1 MNCNSSKPWEE
12 KKTPSFTGK
21 SYLIL
26 LLSLTQKFQNNKLIF
41 LSLHSGPQIHADV
54 GDKVKI
60 VFKNMA
66 TRPYSIHAHG
76 VKTES
81 STVVPTFP
89 GTESRGMH
97 HPDFIATPQVPTTNE
112 CCKRLQRWRE
122 RMQGPALCVCDCVQ
136 ADLNQNNLQKG
147 CKNKHES
154 RRHLQT
160 QKSELERCS
169 LHSTRIEVA
178 SATLWGRMFMH
189 QSLKPY
195 L

>member
-1 MNCNSSKPWEE
+1 MDCNSSHPWEE
-12 KKTPSFTGK
+12 KKTPSFTVK

-81 STVVPTFP
+81 STVVPTLP
-89 GTESRGMH
+89 GTDSRGMH
-97 HPDFIATPQVPTTNE
+97 HTDFIATPQVPTTNK
-112 CCKRLQRWRE
+112 CCKGLQRWRE
-122 RMQGPALCVCDCVQ
+122 RMQRPALC
-136 ADLNQNNLQKG
+136 A
-147 CKNKHES
+147 
-154 RRHLQT
+154 
-160 QKSELERCS
+160 
-169 LHSTRIEVA
+169 
-178 SATLWGRMFMH
+178 
-189 QSLKPY
+189 
-195 L
+195 

>member
-1 MNCNSSKPWEE
+1 MDCNSSKPWEE
-12 KKTPSFTGK
+12 KKTPSFTVK

-81 STVVPTFP
+81 STVVPTLP
-89 GTESRGMH
+89 GTESRGMRH
-97 HPDFIATPQVPTTNE
+97 TDFIATPQVPTTNE
-112 CCKRLQRWRE
+112 RCKGLQRWRE
-122 RMQGPALCVCDCVQ
+122 RMQGPALC
-136 ADLNQNNLQKG
+136 G
-147 CKNKHES
+147 
-154 RRHLQT
+154 
-160 QKSELERCS
+160 
-169 LHSTRIEVA
+169 
-178 SATLWGRMFMH
+178 
-189 QSLKPY
+189 
-195 L
+195 